1 MFTGLVQDVGTVERV
16 LPGPMTTLWIR
27 TALGA
32 GEFAPGES
40 IAVSGACLTVVERTA
55 DQFRVDAAP
64 ETLRRT
70 TLGELRSGSRVNLE
84 RALRLSDRLGGHLVL
99 GHVDGVLPLLARGH
113 EGGSLLLEVGLI
125 PELAPLFIEKG
136 SVALDGVSLTVNTVG
151 EDRFGVQLIPETQAR
166 TTLADRAVG
175 ERYNVEADVIGKYVA
190 RLHAAHAPRA
200 ASSGGLTVDMLRA
213 AGFGLD

>member
-1 MFTGLVQDVGTVERV
+1 MFTGLVQDMGTVERV

-32 GEFAPGES
+32 SEFALGES
-40 IAVSGACLTVVERTA
+40 IAVSGACLTVVERTG
-55 DQFRVDAAP
+55 DTFRVDAAP

-70 TLGELRSGSRVNLE
+70 TLGELRAGSQVNLE

-99 GHVDGVLPLLARGH
+99 GHVDGVLPLLSRAH
-113 EGGSLLLEVGLI
+113 EGGSLVLEVGLT

-136 SVALDGVSLTVNTVG
+136 SVTLDGVSLTVNSVG
-151 EDRFGVQLIPETQAR
+151 DDRFSVQLIPETQAR
-166 TTLADRAVG
+166 TTLGQRAIG

-190 RLHAAHAPRA
+190 RLHATHAPTRPGA
-200 ASSGGLTVDMLRA
+200 LTVDMLRA